1 MTKLLNLN
9 MSYSSLISS
18 LVMVYFVLFLL
29 GDFKHSGPFNIGKPL
44 EWLDPFRFDKTEKGG
59 KRRTMVTS
67 LCAKIEGNG

>member
-1 MTKLLNLN
+1 
-9 MSYSSLISS
+9 
-18 LVMVYFVLFLL
+18 MVYFVLFLL

-67 LCAKIEGNG
+67 LCVKIEGKG